1 MKTGGK
7 LALAAALLVLLA
19 GLDLLAGGGGLSF
32 PDHEILLKLRLP
44 RLLTALLAG
53 AALSLSGAQMQ
64 AVFRN
69 PLADPHIMGISAGA
83 GLGAAVAVILLAS
96 ASALFYGMT
105 LAAAAFTGAV
115 IVSAIVLL
123 ISRKIESAPVLL
135 ICGVM
140 IGFVFSATSSVLQY
154 SAGEES
160 LRVFYSW
167 IAGRFEGN
175 GEAGL
180 GIIAGALAI
189 GFALAFCNRKG
200 LDVILF
206 GDDYAALTGTSVRK
220 VRLLSLASACI
231 ATGAVTAFCGP
242 IGFVGI
248 VAPHIARALT
258 GTSIHKVVLPSSL
271 LTGGIIAVAADI
283 ISRIFP
289 TPLPAGST
297 MAFIGIP
304 FILYILLR
312 HD

>member
-1 MKTGGK
+1 MKSGRK
-7 LALAAALLVLLA
+7 LAIAATLLVILA
-19 GLDLLAGGGGLSF
+19 GIDLLAGGGGLSF
-32 PDHEILLKLRLP
+32 PDQEILLKLRLP

-105 LAAAAFTGAV
+105 VAAAAFVGAV
-115 IVSAIVLL
+115 VVSAIVLL

-135 ICGVM
+135 ISGVM

-175 GEAGL
+175 GAAGL
-180 GIIAGALAI
+180 GIMAGALAV
-189 GFALAFCNRKG
+189 GLVLALINTKG

-220 VRLLSLASACI
+220 VRLLSLASSCI

-248 VAPHIARALT
+248 VAPHIARAIT
-258 GTSIHKVVLPSSL
+258 GTSVHKVILPCSL
-271 LTGGIIAVAADI
+271 LTGGIIAVVADI
-283 ISRIFP
+283 ISRVFP

-312 HD
+312 ND